1 MRIGIIGLG
10 LMGGSLAKA
19 IKKVHAQNSYII
31 GYDTCPDSLRAAYED
46 GAIDDMAA
54 DRQNAFSSCNVIF
67 ICTPVSRTYG
77 IVEDLLPYVAT
88 DCIITDIGSTKYEVV
103 TQIDSLLKTSTKRAY
118 FVGGHPMTGSEKFGY
133 SSATSYLFENA
144 YYLLTPMS
152 DTPDFI
158 LFILQKMIERIGAIP
173 LILSASYHDFAT
185 ATISHLPHIVASSLV
200 HLVRENDGDNCHLHA
215 LAAGGFKD
223 ITRIASSNPAIWS
236 SICLSN
242 KEQLLKIFGRYQIIL
257 DRFLEYLK
265 EEDEGELYHFFDAA
279 RIYRN
284 TFKEGDTHSSSKIY
298 ALQVDA
304 KDEPGSIASIANLLS
319 EHHINIKNIGI
330 VNDREFEAGVLKIVV
345 ENKASLL
352 KATEVLSKHHY
363 TIYY

>member
-10 LMGGSLAKA
+10 LMGGSLAQA

-31 GYDTCPDSLRAAYED
+31 GYDTQIDSLKTAYEA
-46 GAIDDMAA
+46 GAIDNMAT
-54 DRQNAFSSCNVIF
+54 DRTSSFSNCNVIF
-67 ICTPVSRTYG
+67 ICTPVSSIYE
-77 IVEDLLPYVAT
+77 IVKELLPYVAT
-88 DCIITDIGSTKYEVV
+88 DCILTDIGSTKYEIV
-103 TQIDSLLKTSTKRAY
+103 TQVHSLLKNSTKRAY
-118 FVGGHPMTGSEKFGY
+118 FVGGHPMTGSEQCGY
-133 SSATSYLFENA
+133 RAAHSYLFENA

-185 ATISHLPHIVASSLV
+185 ATVSHLPHIIASSLV
-200 HLVRENDGDNCHLHA
+200 HLVRENDGENCHLHA

-242 KEQLLKIFGRYQIIL
+242 KNQLLKVFERYQDIL
-257 DRFLEYLK
+257 DRFLTYLK
-265 EEDEGELYHFFDAA
+265 TDDEAELYHFFDAS

-284 TFKEGDTHSSSKIY
+284 TFKEGDAHSSSKIY

-304 KDEPGSIASIANLLS
+304 KDEPGIIASIATLLS
-319 EHHINIKNIGI
+319 EHQINIKNIGI

-352 KATEVLSKHHY
+352 KATEILSKHHY